1 MPNIDLTQLITA
13 EDKAAEAYA
22 ALLASVKHRRN
33 QAILTGITVGG
44 IDIATDD
51 MSQQRIMG
59 AAVAAM
65 LDANYTVSWKT
76 PAGFIPLD
84 APTILTIATAVRA
97 HVQAC
102 FDREADL
109 IADIEAGDPYD
120 IWAGWP

>member
-1 MPNIDLTQLITA
+1 MSNIDLTKLITA
-13 EDKAAEAYA
+13 QDKADVAHVT
-22 ALLASVKHRRN
+22 LLASVKARRN
-33 QAILTGITVGG
+33 QAILSGITVGG
-44 IDIATDD
+44 VEIATDD
-51 MSQQRIMG
+51 LSQQRIMG

-84 APTILTIATAVRA
+84 APTILTIASAVRS